1 MRKDINRNQ
10 DNQKRKD
17 MKYKS
22 EEIVEETPREAIV
35 NRPHNLAGSV
45 QRVIRERFSITFDK
59 VEYKETNIVPA
70 VIKLFQEALDNP
82 VDVAIKSNFEC
93 GNKID
98 IKVTKDTIFVKDN
111 GFGIPSQRDDKG
123 QYPAFKAFC
132 LYNTSSNY
140 KRDNDG
146 QKGVNGIG
154 IKLCSTLSTYLL
166 AISDDGKMRVKVEA
180 TNNNAEHAVS
190 AEKSKGRGTEVTFK
204 PDFRIFE
211 IDELDEE
218 HISRMY
224 EYTLI
229 QALTYPEVNFTFNE
243 KSVKYTNKK
252 FLSLFGKEFVHH
264 ETENYFVAVM
274 SNESDDFKQIS
285 FVNGLETQRGG
296 SHIDYIANGI
306 IGEIREKLIKKYKTI
321 KPGDIKNKL
330 QIVMVARNFKG
341 LKWDGQTKESITNP
355 TKDMAEY
362 FSDIDFKKLSEK
374 ILKTPEIIDPITEV
388 YKIKEELKRRQEL
401 KGLEKT
407 VKKIKSDKYLPSIG
421 VKKYLMLCEGA
432 CLEENTKVMLSDYSH
447 KAIKDIEVGDN
458 IISGDLSTQTVKSK
472 VKLMKEALSIKTASG
487 IIVCGVGHKLKAL
500 DTQTN
505 EFIFI
510 EASKLKEDKDRY
522 KLLKA
527 KINSN
532 TNGLKVIGNDVINHI
547 LELDNGVVQYTP
559 NDYFVVVRDE
569 IIVRLYSEEV
579 ACGDL
584 LILS

>member
-1 MRKDINRNQ
+1 MIIKKHPIKNYLQMFGEDFLYAEN
-10 DNQKRKD
+10 DNC
-17 MKYKS
+17 
-22 EEIVEETPREAIV
+22 V
-35 NRPHNLAGSV
+35 
-45 QRVIRERFSITFDK
+45 
-59 VEYKETNIVPA
+59 
-70 VIKLFQEALDNP
+70 
-82 VDVAIKSNFEC
+82 VAI
-93 GNKID
+93 
-98 IKVTKDTIFVKDN
+98 
-111 GFGIPSQRDDKG
+111 
-123 QYPAFKAFC
+123 YP
-132 LYNTSSNY
+132 NT
-140 KRDNDG
+140 
-146 QKGVNGIG
+146 
-154 IKLCSTLSTYLL
+154 
-166 AISDDGKMRVKVEA
+166 
-180 TNNNAEHAVS
+180 
-190 AEKSKGRGTEVTFK
+190 
-204 PDFRIFE
+204 
-211 IDELDEE
+211 LDE
-218 HISRMY
+218 
-224 EYTLI
+224 
-229 QALTYPEVNFTFNE
+229 FNATT
-243 KSVKYTNKK
+243 V
-252 FLSLFGKEFVHH
+252 
-264 ETENYFVAVM
+264 
-274 SNESDDFKQIS
+274 
-285 FVNGLETQRGG
+285 VNGLIIHEGN
-296 SHIDYIANGI
+296 HIDMVMS
-306 IGEIREKLIKKYKTI
+306 ELTSQVREKLIKKYKTM
-321 KPGDIKNKL
+321 KPSDIKQKISLVIHIKNYPL
-330 QIVMVARNFKG
+330 
-341 LKWDGQTKESITNP
+341 LKFDSQTKERMINSTTEIKNFMNL
-355 TKDMAEY
+355 D
-362 FSDIDFKKLSEK
+362 FSSLVSKL
-374 ILKTPEIIDPITEV
+374 LKTPQFIDPITEV